1 MLWGRIR
8 RSPEK
13 RGSSESGIWRAD
25 AKAGLVLTLGRQLPS
40 RPRAGWAGGLG
51 VGLNYAQKHP
61 GKARTPAVRGL
72 ESSHEVGVRCCGAST
87 QGLGSRFPQLREG
100 RGLRKAPKRLWA
112 EEAGPH
118 ALCSLACPCPQV
130 SHLPSLGHCSRRAPA
145 VFPGSSLKELLV
157 SPCSQ
162 KSVQAERPLGPL
174 GEPPV
179 CQARARSLS
188 SGVNW
193 AGAMVSGGPA
203 QPWKEISD
211 LTLSG
216 TRVGAGVGTPG
227 RPGQLRVGA
236 GATKHGPRAGVGP
249 AY

>member
-13 RGSSESGIWRAD
+13 RGSLESGIWRAD

-40 RPRAGWAGGLG
+40 RPRAGWVGGVG

-100 RGLRKAPKRLWA
+100 RGLRKAPERLWA

-118 ALCSLACPCPQV
+118 ALAHWPARVLRSVICPLWAIVPVAHLPCSLAPPSKSSW
-130 SHLPSLGHCSRRAPA
+130 SHHA
-145 VFPGSSLKELLV
+145 
-157 SPCSQ
+157 
-162 KSVQAERPLGPL
+162 
-174 GEPPV
+174 
-179 CQARARSLS
+179 ARSLCKQ
-188 SGVNW
+188 SGPWGPSESPLCARPVP
-193 AGAMVSGGPA
+193 GA
-203 QPWKEISD
+203 
-211 LTLSG
+211 
-216 TRVGAGVGTPG
+216 
-227 RPGQLRVGA
+227 
-236 GATKHGPRAGVGP
+236 
-249 AY
+249 